1 MSRIIIAGGGL
12 AGGLTALAL
21 AKRRPD
27 VEVVLVDQGEA
38 FGGNHT
44 WSFFDTDVAD
54 EDRWI
59 VDLVEH
65 RHWPDHAI
73 RFPKRQRIIPIGYNS
88 IRSLSLDKAL
98 RANLD
103 PGQIRLGATIASI
116 YPTSVTLG
124 GGETFEADTVIDA
137 RGPRD
142 LPGFALGWQKFV
154 GRYLRF
160 PQPHGVEQPM
170 IMDGSV
176 EQIDGYRFLYRLP
189 VSPTELLIEDTY
201 YSISPTLDIP
211 ALEARVEA
219 DAAALGAGTPEI
231 IEQEHGVLPVV
242 MAGAVGSLWR
252 GDAVPRLGIAGGF
265 FHPTTSYSLPD
276 AVANAGLIAR
286 QPDFSAPALHAL
298 LSERAER
305 LWRERR
311 FFRLLNRMLFR
322 AAEPAKAYRV
332 LEHFYRLPPD
342 IVAHFYAARLT
353 MLDKARILSGRPPV
367 PIGRAIAAL
376 MGRPAA

>member
-12 AGGLTALAL
+12 AGGLAALAL
-21 AKRRPD
+21 AKRRPE
-27 VEVVLVDQGEA
+27 VEVVLVEQGGA

-59 VDLVEH
+59 VELVEH
-65 RHWPDHAI
+65 RHWPDHAVH
-73 RFPKRQRIIPIGYNS
+73 FPKRQRVIPIGYNS
-88 IRSLSLDKAL
+88 IRSQSLDKAL
-98 RANLD
+98 RGSLD
-103 PGQIRLGATIASI
+103 PGRIRLGTPITSLT
-116 YPTSVTLG
+116 PTSVTLG
-124 GGETFEADTVIDA
+124 DGEILTADAVIDA

-142 LPGFALGWQKFV
+142 LPGFELGWQKFV

-160 PQPHGVEQPM
+160 PKPHGVERPM
-170 IMDGSV
+170 IMDATV
-176 EQIDGYRFLYRLP
+176 EQLDGYRFLYRLP
-189 VSPTELLIEDTY
+189 VNPTELLIEDTY
-201 YSISPTLDIP
+201 YSVSPALDTRV
-211 ALEARVEA
+211 LEARVEA

-242 MAGAVGSLWR
+242 MAGDIGSLWR
-252 GDAVPRLGIAGGF
+252 GEPVPRLGITGGF

-286 QPDFSAPALHAL
+286 QQDLGAPALHAL
-298 LSERAER
+298 LSARAHR
-305 LWRERR
+305 LWRERGI
-311 FFRLLNRMLFR
+311 FRLLNRMLFR

-376 MGRPAA
+376 VRKPA